1 MDNLA
6 SIFAQNLVKL
16 RSARH
21 ITQLEL
27 AHELNYSDKA
37 VSRWERAQA
46 IPDAK
51 VLLQLAELFGVTVDY
66 LLHEHPELEYTEP
79 LPEKKI
85 NYKAIIIISLLGVF
99 TVALLCFI
107 VLHLTGMTHWM
118 IFLYALP
125 AALITWLV
133 MNSVW
138 YGGKR
143 NILIISGLIWS
154 ILLVL
159 YLSFLVD
166 AGSNLWPLL
175 LLGIPAQIITLLCFK
190 IKLPSPLD
198 LLRKR

>member
-85 NYKAIIIISLLGVF
+85 NYKAIIIISLLGVYRCP
-99 TVALLCFI
+99 ALLYHTAPYGHNPLDDISLRSPGRAYNLACDELRM
-107 VLHLTGMTHWM
+107 VRRKKKHTYHLRAYMEHTFG
-118 IFLYALP
+118 ALP
-125 AALITWLV
+125 FFSRVCRLKSVAAAAAWHSCPD
-133 MNSVW
+133 N
-138 YGGKR
+138 YPA
-143 NILIISGLIWS
+143 
-154 ILLVL
+154 VL
-159 YLSFLVD
+159 QNKASES
-166 AGSNLWPLL
+166 AGFAS
-175 LLGIPAQIITLLCFK
+175 
-190 IKLPSPLD
+190 
-198 LLRKR
+198 

>member
-1 MDNLA
+1 
-6 SIFAQNLVKL
+6 
-16 RSARH
+16 
-21 ITQLEL
+21 
-27 AHELNYSDKA
+27 
-37 VSRWERAQA
+37 
-46 IPDAK
+46 
-51 VLLQLAELFGVTVDY
+51 
-66 LLHEHPELEYTEP
+66 
-79 LPEKKI
+79 
-85 NYKAIIIISLLGVF
+85 
-99 TVALLCFI
+99 
-107 VLHLTGMTHWM
+107 MTHWM

-159 YLSFLVD
+159 YLSFLVY